1 MAVKCSA
8 IARSGSR
15 CSAPVLP
22 GSTFC
27 FLHAPEM
34 AEARR
39 EAGRK
44 GGKARSAQAR
54 AAKQI
59 PDAMSAADLA
69 GWLSRL
75 FTDVVSGTVEPKV
88 GTAAAA
94 IARTL
99 LDTNAIAA
107 QPQLEELQD
116 QLDTLRVMIERQGYS
131 A

>member
-44 GGKARSAQAR
+44 GGKARSAQTR

-75 FTDVVSGTVEPKV
+75 FTDGSAARSSRRSGPPRPPSPGRSSTP
-88 GTAAAA
+88 TPS
-94 IARTL
+94 RP
-99 LDTNAIAA
+99 NH
-107 QPQLEELQD
+107 
-116 QLDTLRVMIERQGYS
+116 S
-131 A
+131 